1 MVNQEAPQGLHRL
14 SKEYAVALYLAAL
27 GGSIIATIGDL
38 LTNPKHHGRLCHR
51 HLPSKNPLDNFY
63 SLLLSHRQDYGV
75 FHTLT

>member
-1 MVNQEAPQGLHRL
+1 MTDPPSIAVNDPFDSLLSDPGLDPI
-14 SKEYAVALYLAAL
+14 AVV
-27 GGSIIATIGDL
+27 

-63 SLLLSHRQDYGV
+63 LLLLSHRQDYGV